1 ASKKPRRRW
10 PARLPAAQREEVLRS
25 GFLLAARRSAGRMLG
40 LELLPLLPAGLLLR
54 FHRGHLRLLRRGQH
68 VVDLCADVGHLLH
81 ASGGGGAFGLGQ
93 RSGGG
98 LVAGVGR
105 VHRLERLPLLAQRL
119 PLAFVLLEVALHDLL
134 DAGFLGVAQVEL
146 AERHHAVVAAVVAP
160 AAVVGG
166 ALRRDREAADGQRRA
181 EGQTEN
187 EVLAHGCRL
196 LSWGEWNVWLLDDI
210 RMCMFFAGA

>member
-105 VHRLERLPLLAQRL
+105 VHRLERLPLLAQPL
-119 PLAFVLLEVALHDLL
+119 PPWSGAPCAATAKLPMASAELRARPRMR
-134 DAGFLGVAQVEL
+134 FL
-146 AERHHAVVAAVVAP
+146 RMVVASCR
-160 AAVVGG
+160 GG
-166 ALRRDREAADGQRRA
+166 SGTC
-181 EGQTEN
+181 GYWT
-187 EVLAHGCRL
+187 
-196 LSWGEWNVWLLDDI
+196 
-210 RMCMFFAGA
+210 